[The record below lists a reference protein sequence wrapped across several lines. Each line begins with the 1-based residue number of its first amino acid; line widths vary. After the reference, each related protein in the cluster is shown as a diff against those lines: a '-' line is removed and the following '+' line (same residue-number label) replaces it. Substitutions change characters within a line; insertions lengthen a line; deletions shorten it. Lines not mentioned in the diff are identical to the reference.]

1 MHSQVPPSS
10 SHLGEMRAG
19 TQSPSGVLA
28 TLPVDGLA
36 GSATQEAWEGTQRSS
51 DIPLARDVLVASWGR
66 YPRTGGEDLKTST
79 HYLGAE
85 CVLHQL
91 GAAPNSRA
99 KWEREEPTPLVK
111 KTLES
116 SDFQGTAHLTTAQAY
131 AHRAFERTGD
141 PTHCGQSWE
150 GTQRPW
156 EQTRRLPC
164 VGLAN
169 HTCGTLAGGV
179 TRETQEETSKL
190 HSTSSGLMLSYVESQ
205 KQKPQ
210 DGKRDTWLKRS
221 SNVGKKKRKR

>member
-1 MHSQVPPSS
+1 MCVCVCNQAVSHVLPCPFHMSFLHIRCNQAVSHFTPCPFHMSFLQIRCNHAVSHVTSSCIAFAESAEWSPSEGATASGFVTRLQLLKVHSQDPPSS

-36 GSATQEAWEGTQRSS
+36 GSATQEAWEGAQRSS

-116 SDFQGTAHLTTAQAY
+116 SDFQG
-131 AHRAFERTGD
+131 RRT
-141 PTHCGQSWE
+141 
-150 GTQRPW
+150 
-156 EQTRRLPC
+156 
-164 VGLAN
+164 
-169 HTCGTLAGGV
+169 
-179 TRETQEETSKL
+179 
-190 HSTSSGLMLSYVESQ
+190 
-205 KQKPQ
+205 
-210 DGKRDTWLKRS
+210 
-221 SNVGKKKRKR
+221 